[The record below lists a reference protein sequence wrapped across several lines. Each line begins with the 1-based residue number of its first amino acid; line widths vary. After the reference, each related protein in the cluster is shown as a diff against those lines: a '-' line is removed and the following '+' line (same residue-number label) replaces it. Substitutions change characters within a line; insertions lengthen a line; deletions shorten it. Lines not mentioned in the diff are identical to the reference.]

1 VDRKAFKAR
10 PLVFLRGVENESDQW
25 VALEDC
31 IWTRSVLQSKH
42 VLISSLRQYGELFRE
57 TLEVPNATREM
68 LVTEFLE
75 VVHHFE
81 DDENEHIYAKELLQE
96 LARPPWDDED
106 LERLSDEDCWPCR
119 TPDGTLAFFCIGD
132 FYVNDRQ
139 DLYKMF
145 ADTHTFLDCTFETSK
160 RLTDLLRSQ
169 DCESFLSESVL
180 IDTECLEPLSYDRY
194 LTADFRSRA
203 DCLVK

>member
-1 VDRKAFKAR
+1 
-10 PLVFLRGVENESDQW
+10 VFLRGRDNESDQW

-42 VLISSLRQYGELFRE
+42 VLRYSLRQYRDLFKE

-68 LVTEFLE
+68 LVTELLE
-75 VVHHFE
+75 VTYDFE
-81 DDENEHIYAKELLQE
+81 DDEDEHTYAKELLQE
-96 LARPPWDDED
+96 LARPPWDDPD
-106 LERLSDEDCWPCR
+106 LERLSDEACWPCR
-119 TPDGTLAFFCIGD
+119 TPEGTLEFFCIGD

-139 DLYKMF
+139 DLYELF

-160 RLTDLLRSQ
+160 RLTDLLLSQ
-169 DCESFLSESVL
+169 DCQSFLSKSVL
-180 IDTECLEPLSYDRY
+180 IDTECLEPLSYDRH

-203 DCLVK
+203 AYLMK